1 MVAARKQPTDSFP
14 KESFFTE
21 YGAAVDN
28 GTAAVFAGAGLSLPA
43 GYVDWKGLL
52 RDLAAELHLD
62 IDIEQDLAAVAQY
75 HINVSNRSR
84 DRLNQLLVTAFS
96 EDKSPTPSHRI
107 LARLPIR
114 TYWTTNYDRLL
125 EDTLTAQGKK
135 PDVKTAEARLT
146 TTSPRADAIVYKM
159 HGDLT
164 DPAQMVITRDDF
176 EKYARDHGPFLTAL
190 QSDLIGRTFLFLGFS
205 VTDPNL
211 EFVLGQL
218 RGVLG
223 DSQRTHYTIMRREQR
238 GDCRS
243 TKQFKYAANKQ
254 QLRINDL
261 LRYAIRT
268 VLVDDYSEIP
278 DLLAELERRYYR
290 RQIVVSGAVDS
301 FDPLGRPRLEDLC
314 RALGGRIMY
323 DDYNLISGFGLG
335 IASPLIMGALEM
347 LYQQDEPQLER
358 RLRLRPF
365 PQVLPKGM
373 SREEFTSRYRRDF
386 ISGAGFIIFVA
397 GNKVVD
403 SGEPIV
409 SPGVLEEFRR
419 AGEEGLYPIP
429 IAATGWA
436 AAEIWKRVSEDF
448 DRVFPPGTPKA
459 PFDKLGDET
468 ATNQELLDS
477 AFDLIHHLTPRPT
490 KTALRQRR
498 RS

>member
-1 MVAARKQPTDSFP
+1 MGGVFSLNYPSRTNRSASLARAAR
-14 KESFFTE
+14 
-21 YGAAVDN
+21 
-28 GTAAVFAGAGLSLPA
+28 
-43 GYVDWKGLL
+43 
-52 RDLAAELHLD
+52 
-62 IDIEQDLAAVAQY
+62 
-75 HINVSNRSR
+75 
-84 DRLNQLLVTAFS
+84 
-96 EDKSPTPSHRI
+96 
-107 LARLPIR
+107 
-114 TYWTTNYDRLL
+114 
-125 EDTLTAQGKK
+125 AQGKK

-205 VTDPNL
+205 FTDPNL

-238 GDCRS
+238 GDYRS
-243 TKQFKYAANKQ
+243 TKQFNYAANKQ

-403 SGEPIV
+403 GGEPIV
-409 SPGVLEEFRR
+409 SPGVLEEFRI

-468 ATNQELLDS
+468 ATNRELLDS
-477 AFDLIHHLTPRPT
+477 AFSRSSSATWTARASNSTSPRRFGVTMSDQYGCTAPPT
-490 KTALRQRR
+490 GTLPSFWGSTVRQEALGWLLGRKAGVFTRHEGS
-498 RS
+498 RSAVQGVLGH